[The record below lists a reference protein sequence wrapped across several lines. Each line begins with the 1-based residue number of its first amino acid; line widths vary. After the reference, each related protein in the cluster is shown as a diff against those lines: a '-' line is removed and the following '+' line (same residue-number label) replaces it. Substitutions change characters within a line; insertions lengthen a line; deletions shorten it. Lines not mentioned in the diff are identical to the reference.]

1 MISTYFFQ
9 YRILRKAVKKVLQIN
24 NKKSNGG
31 YSASIAAQY
40 VSADL
45 PLINVTQ
52 RIEEVQQYDR
62 ENHQYLEKLD
72 HTNIYACQNVGDF
85 VQNPIKIKV
94 TGSVPRDLKF
104 GQNIK
109 VKGLVACRIR
119 NKGYT
124 QVFFKAD
131 NVEILRKEGDKN
143 VTRTQA

>member
-31 YSASIAAQY
+31 YSAGIAAQY

-85 VQNPIKIKV
+85 VQNPI
-94 TGSVPRDLKF
+94 
-104 GQNIK
+104 NIK

>member
-9 YRILRKAVKKVLQIN
+9 YRILRKAVKKVLQIR
-24 NKKSNGG
+24 NKNGNGG

-109 VKGLVACRIR
+109 VKGLVACRVR
-119 NKGYT
+119 NKGYA

-131 NVEILRKEGDKN
+131 RVEILRKEGDKN
-143 VTRTQA
+143 ATRPQA